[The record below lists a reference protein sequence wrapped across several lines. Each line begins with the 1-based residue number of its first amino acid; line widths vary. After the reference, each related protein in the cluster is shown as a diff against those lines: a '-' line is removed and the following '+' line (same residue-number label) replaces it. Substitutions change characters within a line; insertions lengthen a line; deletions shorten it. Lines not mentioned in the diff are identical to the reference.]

1 LKSIRSNLKKWKMKV
16 SLGKKRSLRS
26 SKRKNDE
33 IRLTIIQELLKRFEG
48 KFKKVANKKKQ
59 KMMINHMKNSLGE
72 KVFNEIE

>member
-1 LKSIRSNLKKWKMKV
+1 MKV